1 MYLIGSNVSNFE
13 NRKQLLNHLTL
24 SYTVLPVQGD
34 SSQFLLLGVSQLLSV
49 QSQGDSSY
57 VVWLF
62 GEYQLLSIQSL
73 IIVLLL
79 EVSQLLSIQSQGDLS
94 QFCYWEYISYFL
106 PRARETYHSFAIGSV
121 SATLY
126 TEPGR
131 LTSIIVLLLGV
142 SQLLSIQSQGD
153 LSQFCYRECLSYFLS
168 RARETYHSFVIALRV
183 ETSLFALRTK
193 LLSVQDQGQPMES
206 KCPVKEF
213 KKFSQ

>member
-94 QFCYWEYISYFL
+94 QFCYWEYISYCTFYPEPGRLIIVLLLGVSQLLYIQSQGDLQVSQFCYWECLSYFL
-106 PRARETYHSFAIGSV
+106 SRARETYHSFAIGSV
-121 SATLY
+121 SATFYPEL
-126 TEPGR
+126 GR
-131 LTSIIVLLLGV
+131 LIIVL
-142 SQLLSIQSQGD
+142 
-153 LSQFCYRECLSYFLS
+153 
-168 RARETYHSFVIALRV
+168 
-183 ETSLFALRTK
+183 
-193 LLSVQDQGQPMES
+193 
-206 KCPVKEF
+206 
-213 KKFSQ
+213 